1 MIERVRDELE
11 RKGYLV
17 SECQGLYSFDL
28 IAKKGGSL
36 LFVKA
41 ISNID
46 NLQEEQGEDLAS
58 LMKDLGAHALVVGE
72 RTKGGDMQ
80 GGVVYE
86 RHGIP
91 AITLE
96 TFERLEKKPPLV
108 RAQRGGYYVEI
119 DGCQIREKRESLG
132 YSIGYFARKVGV
144 CRRTIVDCESGKATT
159 IENAIMME
167 KGLDSPVAKQIDLF
181 SPREEPETGRDLP
194 KFDGNVV
201 SKLSAMGFQVAYA
214 KKSPFN
220 IIADE
225 ESGKII
231 SALHKENAERA
242 SALLS
247 RISELVGASPAF
259 ILKSHSKK
267 EIKGIPVVSEKELK
281 KTHTPE
287 ELIEKIAF

>member
-1 MIERVRDELE
+1 MIERVRDALE

-17 SECQGLYSFDL
+17 SECPGFYSFDL
-28 IAKKGGSL
+28 IAKKESTL

-41 ISNID
+41 TSNID
-46 NLQEEQGEDLAS
+46 SLPEAQGEDLKS

-72 RTKGGDMQ
+72 RTKSGDMQ
-80 GGVVYE
+80 DGVVYE

-91 AITLE
+91 VINMA

-119 DGCQIREKRESLG
+119 DGCQIRERRESLG
-132 YSIGYFARKVGV
+132 YSLSHFARKVGV
-144 CRRTIVDCESGKATT
+144 CRRTIVDCESGKTT
-159 IENAIMME
+159 TVENAIMIE
-167 KGLDSPVAKQIDLF
+167 KELDSPVAKRIDLF
-181 SPREEPETGRDLP
+181 SFREAEPELDMP
-194 KFDGNVV
+194 KFDGSVV

-231 SALHKENAERA
+231 GALHKENEERT
-242 SALLS
+242 SNLLS
-247 RISELVGASPAF
+247 RLSELVQASPAF

-267 EIKGIPVVSEKELK
+267 EIRGIPVVSEKELK
-281 KTHTPE
+281 KTSTPE
-287 ELIEKIAF
+287 ELIEKIVL

>member
-1 MIERVRDELE
+1 MLERVRDTLE
-11 RKGYLV
+11 GKGYLV
-17 SECQGLYSFDL
+17 SGCPGFYSFDL

-46 NLQEEQGEDLAS
+46 SLQEAQGEDLKS
-58 LMKDLGAHALVVGE
+58 LMKDLGAHALIVGE
-72 RTKGGDMQ
+72 KTKGGDMQ
-80 GGVVYE
+80 AGVVYE

-91 AITLE
+91 AITAE

-108 RAQRGGYYVEI
+108 RAQRGGFYVEI

-132 YSIGYFARKVGV
+132 YSIGHFARKVGV
-144 CRRTIVDCESGKATT
+144 CRRTIVDCESGKTT
-159 IENAIMME
+159 TVENAIMME
-167 KGLDSPVAKQIDLF
+167 KELDSPVAKQIDLF
-181 SPREEPETGRDLP
+181 SMKEGAEPERDMP
-194 KFDGNVV
+194 KFDGSVV

-231 SALHKENAERA
+231 SALHKENAERT
-242 SALLS
+242 SNLLS

-259 ILKSHSKK
+259 ILKSNRGK
-267 EIKGIPVVSEKELK
+267 EIMGIPVVSEKELK